1 MEELHV
7 RLKLK
12 RLRTA
17 LDVYDFDVDA
27 DIPEHC
33 APAAVSLFLADMLG
47 LLNTVCR
54 GNQDTSDTAA
64 EKLSALVLSSK
75 PVMLEK
81 LSGGVGCTLR
91 TAAFAVMLRCHRAT
105 PTSLSSNSLC
115 SSNPYHSTLAWAAS
129 MDLKGNTSDEPW
141 RLSDVLYATEALV
154 CHWEALCKHLWSLPD
169 AKHQFTSREAPLGR
183 YLDFLWSQ
191 CARFVNM
198 LDPSE
203 VARFM
208 DASSFTMPYAA
219 TDANSGA
226 TSHEVSLSPSTV
238 SLMCEIW
245 RHVEHERRA
254 PFARTLL
261 AAPEDADTR
270 FLKVF
275 EFEKNQLSVDKFREE
290 LRRRLA
296 ERYLML
302 GDAEIWRAQ
311 QNGKDPELDLVVGA
325 RMPLAVPGFLQTVSS
340 AWTFEKM
347 QGHPVVRDELYR
359 LMVDS
364 AFRNR
369 GVDFSLCYFRPAG
382 IPPAAAPRRN
392 VFVVSRLAHGF
403 VLVRCADAQS
413 AHKTVITPPLPFAQ
427 IFVLWAAQTM
437 SNATA
442 RQAVPEVHNIL
453 EKFSQ

>member
-1 MEELHV
+1 M

-17 LDVYDFDVDA
+17 LDVIDFDPST

-33 APAAVSLFLADMLG
+33 APAAVTLFLADVLA
-47 LLNTVCR
+47 LRHTFD
-54 GNQDTSDTAA
+54 GNQEFVATAFDKMA
-64 EKLSALVLSSK
+64 ALTLSST

-81 LSGGVGCTLR
+81 LSGGVGCTLH
-91 TAAFAVMLRCHRAT
+91 TAAFAVMLQCLPA
-105 PTSLSSNSLC
+105 SLHNNSAALQ
-115 SSNPYHSTLAWAAS
+115 WAAS

-141 RLSDVLYATEALV
+141 RLSDVLYAMEALV
-154 CHWEALCKHLWSLPD
+154 CHWEALCEHLWSLPD
-169 AKHQFTSREAPLGR
+169 AKRQFTSAESPLGQ
-183 YLDFLWSQ
+183 YLRFLWSQ
-191 CARFVNM
+191 CARFLNM
-198 LDPSE
+198 LDASE

-208 DASSFTMPYAA
+208 DASSFTMPYASTDSA
-219 TDANSGA
+219 TGA

-254 PFARTLL
+254 AFARTLL
-261 AAPEDADTR
+261 AAPNDAETQ
-270 FLKVF
+270 FLRVF

-296 ERYLML
+296 ERHLML

-413 AHKTVITPPLPFAQ
+413 DYETVITPPLPFAQ
-427 IFVLWAAQTM
+427 IFVLWVTQTM
-437 SNATA
+437 SHPTA